1 MTSNKTLLIRPDGSP
16 ITCWQEW
23 TRPKKEYQWKSGR
36 SAMELARSW
45 FRNEYSS
52 PPLELLSL
60 FRSNARFD
68 GLRFITGT
76 PELVTL
82 LPERGEGRNH
92 DLALKGC
99 IIDESV
105 TMCIEAKADEPFGNA
120 SVVEYWRS
128 AINRREKGVS
138 TRAPE
143 RIEALLSMVDPMNRP
158 VNESP
163 WLHVRY
169 QLLTA
174 LCGTILQGRTDG
186 SPLSVF
192 VIHEFQTDET
202 SPLKQAQNH
211 LELERFLSIVSGKDL
226 CLEIGK
232 LYGPFNITGMQCLIG
247 KIITKL

>member
-23 TRPKKEYQWKSGR
+23 TRPKKEYQWKSRR
-36 SAMELARSW
+36 SAMELSEPW

-143 RIEALLSMVDPMNRP
+143 RIEALLSMVDPVSRS
-158 VNESP
+158 VAESP
-163 WLHVRY
+163 WRNIRY
-169 QLLTA
+169 Q
-174 LCGTILQGRTDG
+174 
-186 SPLSVF
+186 
-192 VIHEFQTDET
+192 
-202 SPLKQAQNH
+202 
-211 LELERFLSIVSGKDL
+211 
-226 CLEIGK
+226 
-232 LYGPFNITGMQCLIG
+232 
-247 KIITKL
+247 